1 MKRRITENDYLRAN
15 RRASR
20 NEEIAAHGHP
30 VGVRRIH
37 RSKKQYDRKKM
48 KAGLKSLPDFY
59 PPILSQQSQS
69 AILSVFGL
77 RK

>member
-59 PPILSQQSQS
+59 PPILPLPQS
-69 AILSVFGL
+69 AMLSVFGL